1 MSSMRIA
8 YFSTE
13 YPPLIYGGL
22 GVYADNISR
31 SLVAQGQEVTVFSW
45 GSEKTPRHER
55 MSGVEVFRERPL
67 PMREGLEIFLS
78 PQTLGWG
85 EGLDYLLNLFC
96 YNQLALD
103 RLMQEGGFDLIVAH
117 DWLALPGGMAAR
129 RSGIPL
135 IYHVHGLEAGRSSRP
150 NPQLI
155 ALEHKGAE
163 VADLVITVSEAMKR
177 ELAGL
182 GVQPDKIRVCY
193 HGVDCDFFD
202 PDKVD
207 KRSLTALRE
216 RYGFDEDDIVILFVG
231 RLEPVKG
238 IRELFA
244 ALPRVRAEH
253 NRIKL
258 LVLGVG
264 SLEDWAMDEAR
275 RQGNITLVTD
285 FVSAEEKRLFYAL
298 ADLCVFPSLYEPFGI
313 VALEAAAMGRA
324 AVVGAAGTS
333 GLAEIVRNPGE
344 DEPTGVHVNARDPAD
359 LAWGINLALENRE
372 RLEAWGRNGRKRAQT
387 AFSWQ
392 KAAESTLA
400 IYEEAIALCQDRSQ
414 RIQACPR

>member
-1 MSSMRIA
+1 MKSMRIA

-13 YPPLIYGGL
+13 YPPLVYGGL

-31 SLVAQGQEVTVFSW
+31 SLVALGQKVTVFSW
-45 GSEKTPRHER
+45 GSKESPRHE
-55 MSGVEVFRERPL
+55 MLVGVDVFREMPL
-67 PMREGLEIFLS
+67 AMRDGMEIFLS

-85 EGLDYLLNLFC
+85 QGLEYLLNLFS

-103 RLMQEGGFDLIVAH
+103 HLKEEGRFDLLVAH

-129 RSGIPL
+129 REGTPL
-135 IYHVHGLEAGRSSRP
+135 IYHVHGLETGRSSNP
-150 NPQLI
+150 NPQLM
-155 ALEHKGAE
+155 ALEHKGSE

-177 ELAGL
+177 ELAGQ
-182 GVQPDKIRVCY
+182 GVFADKIRVCY
-193 HGVDCDFFD
+193 HGVDCEFFD
-202 PDKVD
+202 PEKVD
-207 KRSLTALRE
+207 RESLVALRE

-238 IRELFA
+238 IRELFS
-244 ALPRVRAEH
+244 ALPSVQSEHSRV
-253 NRIKL
+253 KL
-258 LVLGVG
+258 LMLGVG
-264 SLEDWAMDEAR
+264 SLEGWAKIEAE

-285 FVSAEEKRLFYAL
+285 FVDAEEKRLHYAL

-313 VALEAAAMGRA
+313 VALEAAAMGKA

-333 GLAEIVRNPGE
+333 GLAEIVRNPAE

-359 LAWGINLALENRE
+359 LAWGINLALEDRE
-372 RLEAWGRNGRKRAQT
+372 RLLSWGENARKRAQIS
-387 AFSWQ
+387 FSWQ

-400 IYEEAIALCQDRSQ
+400 IYEEAIALFRKRSGGL
-414 RIQACPR
+414 